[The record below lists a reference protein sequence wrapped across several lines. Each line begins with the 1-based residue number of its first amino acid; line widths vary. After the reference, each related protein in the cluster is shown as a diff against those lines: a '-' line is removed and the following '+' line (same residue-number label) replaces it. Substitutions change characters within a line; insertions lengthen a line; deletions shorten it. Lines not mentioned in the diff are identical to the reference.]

1 MVLNRYVTTYV
12 TKAEKSAAAS
22 TWDSINKNLT
32 IHGQLKSFGLQ
43 SFKNRQI
50 GAIESTHKLLQYEHC
65 NMSIKV
71 QWYDVRCKS
80 DRKRRLKEKKEIDRL
95 PDDSEELFLNNMIDT
110 YYPCRPFFGQ
120 IDNICLYDFLKNY
133 EYKKKQCLNTDFHKN
148 CHEIIKTEIP
158 MMSLSIGYIH
168 HRGTPQLINMPK
180 FNHCRTEY
188 REAYFNQILL
198 LFKPWRIEDE
208 LLGVNKCYE
217 DAFNIWSREEEGFAD
232 HEIFISKRNRI
243 EEAKRIANEL
253 MKVESDEE
261 NYENYEN
268 TEFNFEFNSQQFTKE
283 IDTNDLEER
292 IGQLNKNQREIFEK
306 IINVIE
312 GQEKKIVETPI
323 ISFCSGVGGTG
334 KSFLIDCLRDFIII
348 KYSHKETDKKFFSSV
363 LVAAP
368 TGIAAFNVRGQTC
381 HKLFKLPIL
390 NNSSVYWNLSPD
402 ERKAL
407 RSLMESV
414 KLIIIDEIS
423 MVSNVLLTMIHDRLS
438 SAISE
443 KDGISPFGGKN
454 FLVFGDLLQL
464 KPVLADFCFEILKNK
479 DKKKIFGS
487 IELKHNL
494 WDHFDYVEL
503 TENQRQKSDPHYAD
517 LLNRARIGIPTQ
529 EDINFLNSKIINPKE
544 ITSIAELIIQLE
556 EKNAMYL
563 CANNEIVD
571 DINLKCIEQLN
582 IKTFD

>member
-1 MVLNRYVTTYV
+1 
-12 TKAEKSAAAS
+12 
-22 TWDSINKNLT
+22 
-32 IHGQLKSFGLQ
+32 
-43 SFKNRQI
+43 
-50 GAIESTHKLLQYEHC
+50 
-65 NMSIKV
+65 
-71 QWYDVRCKS
+71 
-80 DRKRRLKEKKEIDRL
+80 
-95 PDDSEELFLNNMIDT
+95 
-110 YYPCRPFFGQ
+110 
-120 IDNICLYDFLKNY
+120 
-133 EYKKKQCLNTDFHKN
+133 
-148 CHEIIKTEIP
+148 
-158 MMSLSIGYIH
+158 
-168 HRGTPQLINMPK
+168 MPK
-180 FNHCRTEY
+180 FNPCRSEY

-198 LFKPWRIEDE
+198 LFKPWRTEEE

-217 DAFNIWSREEEGFAD
+217 DAFNIWSKEEKGFVD

-253 MKVESDEE
+253 MKVESDED

-268 TEFNFEFNSQQFTKE
+268 TEFNYEFNSPQFTKE
-283 IDTNDLEER
+283 IDTNDLEKR
-292 IGQLNKNQREIFEK
+292 IAQLNKSQREIFEKIINKIEGQEKAKRIATELMKVERDEDNYEK

-312 GQEKKIVETPI
+312 GQENKITPDILLNKITPI
-323 ISFCSGVGGTG
+323 TTFCSGVGGTG
-334 KSFLIDCLRDFIII
+334 KSFLIDCLRDFIML
-348 KYSHKETDKKFFSSV
+348 KYNPKESDKKFFSSV

-438 SAISE
+438 SAYPE
-443 KDGISPFGGKN
+443 KDGIYPFGGIN

-464 KPVLADFCFEILKNK
+464 KPVLADFCFEILKRN
-479 DKKKIFGS
+479 DKTKIFGS

-494 WDHFDYVEL
+494 WEHFDYVEL
-503 TENQRQKSDPHYAD
+503 TENQRQKSDPKFAE

-529 EDINFLNSKIINPKE
+529 EDINFLNSKIINPQE

-571 DINLKCIEQLN
+571 DINLKCIEWLK
-582 IKTFD
+582 IKTFDIWAEDTNQGKIFKIKKNTEKRKKASETAGLEELLQIGVNCKVMIRKNIDGEKGENIKTNIRRIIIIRLNF